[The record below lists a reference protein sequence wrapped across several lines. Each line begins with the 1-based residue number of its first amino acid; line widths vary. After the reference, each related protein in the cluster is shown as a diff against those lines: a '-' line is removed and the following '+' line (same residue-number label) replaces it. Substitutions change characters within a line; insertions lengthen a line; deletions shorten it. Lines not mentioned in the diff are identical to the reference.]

1 MAIRRGPL
9 AEPTSA
15 TDVFAISTGAGT
27 DAPLWTSNFP
37 IDMAMNRDVSSAVD
51 TNIVSR
57 LTGTNRLETNTTDA
71 EVSSNA
77 SKMDYMDGYHE
88 GTLNLPTY
96 YSWMWKRAPSFFDV
110 VAYTGT
116 GSARTVSHN
125 LGVAPE
131 MMWVKSRGEVKN
143 WRVYH
148 KDLDATAPEDK
159 YLKLNTTDA
168 VADSTGTW
176 NDTAPT
182 ATQFTVGNSG
192 DTNNAQPYIAYL
204 FATVAGVSKVGSYTG
219 DGTTDG
225 SKVIDCGFSSGAR
238 FVLIKAAT
246 GESNNWHLF
255 DSTRGIVAGNDPR
268 LRIDSTLA
276 ETTTVDF
283 IDPDNS
289 GFIVGVNNT
298 SKNIS
303 NVDGVTYIFYAI
315 A

>member
-1 MAIRRGPL
+1 
-9 AEPTSA
+9 
-15 TDVFAISTGAGT
+15 
-27 DAPLWTSNFP
+27 
-37 IDMAMNRDVSSAVD
+37 
-51 TNIVSR
+51 
-57 LTGTNRLETNTTDA
+57 
-71 EVSSNA
+71 
-77 SKMDYMDGYHE
+77 
-88 GTLNLPTY
+88 
-96 YSWMWKRAPSFFDV
+96 V
-110 VAYTGT
+110 VAYSGT
-116 GSARTVSHN
+116 GVARTINHN
-125 LGVAPE
+125 LGAVPE
-131 MMWVKSRGEVKN
+131 MMWVKSRTNTRN
-143 WRVYH
+143 WMVYH
-148 KDLDATAPEDK
+148 KDANANPESGHLRLD
-159 YLKLNTTDA
+159 LSNTF
-168 VADSTGTW
+168 STGTTTW
-176 NDTAPT
+176 NNTQPT
-182 ATQFTVGNSG
+182 ASVFSVGTRNE
-192 DTNNAQPYIAYL
+192 TNNASETFIAYL